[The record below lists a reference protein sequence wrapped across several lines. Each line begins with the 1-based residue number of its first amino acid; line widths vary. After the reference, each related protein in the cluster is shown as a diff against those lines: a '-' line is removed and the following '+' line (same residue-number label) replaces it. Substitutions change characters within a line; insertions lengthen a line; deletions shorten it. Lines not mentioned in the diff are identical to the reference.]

1 MRPRPTT
8 FDLMSRLNHWTV
20 AILFLFVWGL
30 GIYVFRVLPADAPK
44 GPLIGQHKALGVIVL
59 ILASW
64 RILWR
69 VRQGMP
75 EAVGDASPLQ
85 AVLAKAVHGLLFL
98 GTVLMPLSGAVG
110 SYYGGRPVN
119 VFGLFTIPSGPK
131 VDWISSLSYGL
142 HGVLAFVVIG
152 AVGLHVAGAL
162 KHHFVD
168 RDTILLRM
176 LGRA

>member
-1 MRPRPTT
+1 MNPRPTT
-8 FDLMSRLNHWTV
+8 YDLVSRLNHWIV
-20 AILFLFVWGL
+20 AILFLFVLGL
-30 GIYVFRVLPADAPK
+30 GIYIFRVLPSDAPK

-75 EAVGDASPLQ
+75 EEVGDASALQ
-85 AVLAKAVHGLLFL
+85 AFLAKAVHGVLFL
-98 GTVLMPLSGAVG
+98 GTVLMPLSGAAG
-110 SYYGGRPVN
+110 SYFGGPPTN
-119 VFGLFTIPSGPK
+119 VFGLFTIPAGPK
-131 VDWISSLSYGL
+131 VEWINSLSYGV
-142 HGVLAFVVIG
+142 HGVLAFAMIA

-168 RDTILLRM
+168 RDTTLLRM